1 MITPLY
7 MVQVM
12 VSFFVLMGLLTY
24 FLYKPVRKFMADRT
38 AGIEKAISDAQ
49 RAKEDAE
56 KLRRDYQGELA
67 QAKAESQRIIEDAIK
82 QGQKAREQIAS
93 DARDEATRLIE
104 RAKAEVQLELD
115 KAMAVLRDHVAE
127 LAISA
132 AAAVISKDIN
142 ADTHAQL
149 IADVIQGVGKH

>member
-38 AGIEKAISDAQ
+38 ASIDKTIKDAQ
-49 RAKEDAE
+49 KTKEDAE
-56 KLRRDYQGELA
+56 RLRGDYQSELA
-67 QAKAESQRIIEDAIK
+67 QAKSESQRIIEDAIK
-82 QGQKAREQIAS
+82 QGQKVREQMSIDARE
-93 DARDEATRLIE
+93 EAARLIE

-132 AAAVISKDIN
+132 ASAVISKDIDG
-142 ADTHAQL
+142 DTHAKL
-149 IADVIQGVGKH
+149 INDVIQGVGKH